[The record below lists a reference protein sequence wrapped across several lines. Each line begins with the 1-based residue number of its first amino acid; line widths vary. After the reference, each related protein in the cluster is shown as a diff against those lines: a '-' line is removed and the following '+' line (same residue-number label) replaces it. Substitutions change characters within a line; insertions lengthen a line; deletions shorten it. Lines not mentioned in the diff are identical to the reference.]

1 MITNLGEL
9 TLGECSPGALALQGA
24 GLAGIGLALPNLLAQ
39 IAALQA
45 WTPQPI
51 DLSVSLALAH
61 EIVLGI
67 QAAINFSLPVPDI
80 SAMIAL
86 IQALL
91 QALLNILQTIQTHF
105 DFLASFSAHF
115 STGGIQALRPQGPAN
130 TCGSELG
137 AVVVD
142 TNYSESVILMAR
154 APEARGA
161 LNALMI
167 VS

>member
-1 MITNLGEL
+1 MITNLGDL

-51 DLSVSLALAH
+51 NLSVSLNLAH
-61 EIVLGI
+61 QIVLGI
-67 QAAINFSLPVPDI
+67 EAAINFSLPVPDI

-86 IQALL
+86 IKALL
-91 QALLNILQTIQTHF
+91 DALLNILQTIQIHF
-105 DFLASFSAHF
+105 DFLASFNAHF
-115 STGGIQALRPQGPAN
+115 STGGIQALRHQGAAN
-130 TCGSELG
+130 SCGTELNG
-137 AVVVD
+137 VVPD
-142 TNYSESVILMAR
+142 AAYSESVILMAR

-161 LNALMI
+161 LNALM
-167 VS
+167 VVA